1 MQRKRKQKML
11 NILFRSDPS
20 NPLLAILC
28 GVIGSVVVVFLV
40 IIITM
45 KVCSSPKIKR

>member
-1 MQRKRKQKML
+1 MALLLHKTSL
-11 NILFRSDPS
+11 YSS
-20 NPLLAILC
+20 NPENPLTAILC

-45 KVCSSPKIKR
+45 KVTNVKSEYL